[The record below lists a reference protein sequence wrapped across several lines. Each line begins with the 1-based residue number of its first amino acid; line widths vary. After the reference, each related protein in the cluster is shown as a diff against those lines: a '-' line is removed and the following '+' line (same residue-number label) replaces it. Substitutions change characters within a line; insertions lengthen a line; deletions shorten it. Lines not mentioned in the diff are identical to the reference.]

1 MRIGLIGHNSVE
13 YIQKLLQIWNN
24 NDSAVLLDPDMP
36 FSVVSSILN
45 ESNVEKLLIEDT
57 LLTRSENLSSFEI
70 IPYQIKHQMPC
81 TLPESVRELYEP
93 RYDESE
99 AVVIYSSGTTG
110 KCKGVSLSHRAIS
123 NNADSI
129 IDYMASSDRDV
140 FYLNKKLTHSST
152 LVGELLVALKS
163 GSGILLSPLA
173 VPPRIAFRNITDYNV
188 SILCCNPSLLKMYS
202 DEAERTGS
210 FPESVRTV
218 YTSGDMISAKEI
230 ERARTVFKCPVFNVY
245 GQTECGPRITAQT
258 QDYCHGNS
266 VGKPIK
272 NVEIRI
278 EDNNEIIVKTN
289 ALFSGYTNREIPV
302 EEWHRTA
309 DTGYI
314 DENGELY
321 ITGRTDN
328 MIIVDSHNIY
338 PEAVEQLI
346 IENTE
351 VKDCVVFKEND
362 KLVCFYEADNELG
375 TYIIKTIRTKL
386 LPYEVP
392 RSFRRVD
399 GIHRNKNGK
408 KMRNNCQG
416 EQW

>member
-314 DENGELY
+314 DENGELH

-362 KLVCFYEADNELG
+362 KLVCFYEAGNELG
-375 TYIIKTIRTKL
+375 TDIIKTIRTKL

-399 GIHRNKNGK
+399 GIPRNKNGK
-408 KMRNNCQG
+408 KIRNNCQG
-416 EQW
+416 EQQ

>member
-13 YIQKLLQIWNN
+13 YIQRLLQIWNN

-99 AVVIYSSGTTG
+99 VVVIYSSGTTG
-110 KCKGVSLSHRAIS
+110 RCKGVSLSHRAIS

-129 IDYMASSDRDV
+129 IDYMDPSDRDV
-140 FYLNKKLTHSST
+140 LYLNKKLTHSST
-152 LVGELLVALKS
+152 LVGELLAALKS
-163 GSGILLSPLA
+163 GSDILLSLLA
-173 VPPRIAFRNITDYNV
+173 VPPRVAFRNITDHNV

-230 ERARTVFKCPVFNVY
+230 EKARTVFKCPVFNVY

-258 QDYCHGNS
+258 IDFCHGNS

-272 NVEIRI
+272 NVEIKI
-278 EDNNEIIVKTN
+278 ADNNEIVVKTN
-289 ALFSGYTNREIPV
+289 SLFSGYTNREIPV
-302 EEWHRTA
+302 EEWHRTG

-351 VKDCVVFKEND
+351 VKDCVVFKEHD
-362 KLVCFYEADNELG
+362 KLVCSYEADNELG
-375 TYIIKTIRTKL
+375 TDIIKTIRTKL

-392 RSFRRVD
+392 RSFRRVNE
-399 GIHRNKNGK
+399 IPMNKNGK
-408 KMRNNCQG
+408 KIRNNRQG
-416 EQW
+416 EQR

>member
-1 MRIGLIGHNSVE
+1 M
-13 YIQKLLQIWNN
+13 LQIWNN
-24 NDSAVLLDPDMP
+24 NDSAVLLDSDMP

-81 TLPESVRELYEP
+81 TLPESARELYEP

-110 KCKGVSLSHRAIS
+110 RCKGVSLSHRAIS

-173 VPPRIAFRNITDYNV
+173 VPPRIAFRNIIDHNV

-258 QDYCHGNS
+258 IDFCHGNS

-272 NVEIRI
+272 NVEIKI
-278 EDNNEIIVKTN
+278 ADNNEIVVKTN
-289 ALFSGYTNREIPV
+289 SLFSGYTNREIPV
-302 EEWHRTA
+302 EEWHITE

-314 DENGELY
+314 DENGELH

-375 TYIIKTIRTKL
+375 TDIIKTIRTKL

-392 RSFRRVD
+392 RSFRRVNE
-399 GIHRNKNGK
+399 IPMNKNGK
-408 KMRNNCQG
+408 KIRNNRQG
-416 EQW
+416 EQR

>member
-24 NDSAVLLDPDMP
+24 NDSAVLLDSDMP

-81 TLPESVRELYEP
+81 TLPESARELYEP

-110 KCKGVSLSHRAIS
+110 RCKGVSLSHRAIS

-173 VPPRIAFRNITDYNV
+173 VPPRIAFRNIIDHNV

-258 QDYCHGNS
+258 IDFCHGNS

-272 NVEIRI
+272 NVEIKI
-278 EDNNEIIVKTN
+278 ADNNEIVVKTN
-289 ALFSGYTNREIPV
+289 SLFSGYTNREIPV
-302 EEWHRTA
+302 EEWHITE

-314 DENGELY
+314 DENGELH

-375 TYIIKTIRTKL
+375 TDIIKTIRTKL

-392 RSFRRVD
+392 RSFRRVNE
-399 GIHRNKNGK
+399 IPMNKNGK
-408 KMRNNCQG
+408 KIRNNRQG
-416 EQW
+416 EQR